1 MKKAEYQ
8 KPEVEVIEI
17 SVSNMLST
25 SIDLYDEEEDIDGRT
40 QKRRVYS
47 WGNFWEEDT
56 KR

>member
-40 QKRRVYS
+40 QKRRVYR